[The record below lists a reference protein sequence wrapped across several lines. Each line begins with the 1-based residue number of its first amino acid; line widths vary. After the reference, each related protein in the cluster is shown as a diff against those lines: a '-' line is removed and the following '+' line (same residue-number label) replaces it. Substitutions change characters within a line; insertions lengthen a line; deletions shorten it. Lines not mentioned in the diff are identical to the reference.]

1 MDSMFKVEL
10 IKFATITELPNAW
23 SSKHYNDL
31 LEIMDYGN
39 VNEIPSEELKETC
52 LILLSENEPED
63 AAVIILKYIFNER
76 LNDGQIDNLS
86 NEMRD
91 EKIWEEYADLSLHE
105 EFFNATQL
113 LYETYN
119 GKFPFPEAVKF
130 DFKVSA
136 NNAVDLSIFDSHT
149 ESAVIR
155 LLAKGMPENALIN
168 RLYHEQLEG
177 EEFNEAQNII
187 WQLQKGVKDSNSI
200 IFTIISSTYWFKDL
214 KYTESFEATTHADEV
229 ED

>member
-1 MDSMFKVEL
+1 MNPMFKVEI
-10 IKFATITELPNAW
+10 IKFSNITELPDAW

-31 LEIMDYGN
+31 LELMDYDN
-39 VNEIPSEELKETC
+39 VNDIPSEELKETC

-63 AAVIILKYIFNER
+63 AAAIILKYIFNDR
-76 LNDGQIDNLS
+76 LNDGQIANLS

-105 EFFNATQL
+105 EFFNASQL

-130 DFKVSA
+130 EFKVST
-136 NNAVDLSIFDSHT
+136 NNEEDLDVFKSQT
-149 ESAVIR
+149 EAPLIR
-155 LLAKGMPENALIN
+155 LIAKGMPENALIK
-168 RLYHEQLEG
+168 RLYHEQLVG

-187 WQLQKGVKDSNSI
+187 WQLQKEMKDSNSI
-200 IFTIISSTYWFKDL
+200 IFSIISSAYWFKDL
-214 KYTESFEATTHADEV
+214 KYAESFEATTHADEV
-229 ED
+229 EN

>member
-1 MDSMFKVEL
+1 MHPLFKFEL
-10 IKFATITELPNAW
+10 IKFSTITELPNAW
-23 SSKHYNDL
+23 SSKHYIDL
-31 LEIMDYGN
+31 LEIMDYDN
-39 VNEIPSEELKETC
+39 VNDIPSEELKETC

-63 AAVIILKYIFNER
+63 AAVIILKYIFDKR

-105 EFFNATQL
+105 EFFNASQL
-113 LYETYN
+113 LYKTYN

-130 DFKVSA
+130 EFKVSTSK
-136 NNAVDLSIFDSHT
+136 AVDFAIF
-149 ESAVIR
+149 ESQMESPLIR

-177 EEFNEAQNII
+177 EEFKEAKNII
-187 WQLQKGVKDSNSI
+187 WQLQKEVKDSNSI
-200 IFTIISSTYWFKDL
+200 IFSVISSAYWFKDL
-214 KYTESFEATTHADEV
+214 KYTESFEATCHADEV
-229 ED
+229 EN

>member
-1 MDSMFKVEL
+1 MHLLFKVEI
-10 IKFATITELPNAW
+10 IKFSTITELPNAW
-23 SSKHYNDL
+23 NSKKYNDL
-31 LEIMDYGN
+31 LELMDYGN
-39 VNEIPSEELKETC
+39 VNDIPSEELKETC

-130 DFKVSA
+130 EFKVSTKKEEDFS
-136 NNAVDLSIFDSHT
+136 VFDSPT
-149 ESAVIR
+149 EPALIR

-168 RLYHEQLEG
+168 RLYHDQLEG
-177 EEFNEAQNII
+177 EEFKEAENII
-187 WQLQKGVKDSNSI
+187 WQLQKEKQDSNSI
-200 IFTIISSTYWFKDL
+200 IFSIISSTYWFKDL
-214 KYTESFEATTHADEV
+214 KYAESFEATTHADDV
-229 ED
+229 EN

>member
-1 MDSMFKVEL
+1 MHPLFKVEL
-10 IKFATITELPNAW
+10 IKFSTITELPNAW
-23 SSKHYNDL
+23 SSNHYIDL
-31 LEIMDYGN
+31 LEIMDYDN
-39 VNEIPSEELKETC
+39 VNDIPSEELKETC

-63 AAVIILKYIFNER
+63 AAVIILKYIFDER

-86 NEMRD
+86 NEIRD

-105 EFFNATQL
+105 EFFNVTQL

-130 DFKVSA
+130 EFKVST
-136 NNAVDLSIFDSHT
+136 NKAVDFAIFESQT
-149 ESAVIR
+149 ESPLIR

-177 EEFNEAQNII
+177 EEFKEAKNII
-187 WQLQKGVKDSNSI
+187 WQLQKEKKDSNSI
-200 IFTIISSTYWFKDL
+200 IFSIISSAYWFKDL
-214 KYTESFEATTHADEV
+214 KYAESFEATTHADEV